1 MLFKMLWVERAY
13 QLCTEDSIKPR
24 QVFVTQSRLLAAKV
38 GDYFEKLLNS
48 LATGSR
54 SPQELKLLAKS
65 RQIQIQPQHR
75 LVPLND
81 IPDWRSDLPSKY
93 SDLEDRH
100 FPLFITFD
108 QVWNNCIRPHYLLYL
123 TVNDIVML
131 NARNQSN

>member
-13 QLCTEDSIKPR
+13 QLSTEDAIKPR
-24 QVFVTQSRLLAAKV
+24 QVFVTKSRLLATKV
-38 GDYFEKLLNS
+38 GDYFEKLSNS
-48 LATGSR
+48 LATGSC

-65 RQIQIQPQHR
+65 RQIQIRPQRH
-75 LVPLND
+75 LVALND

-108 QVWNNCIRPHYLLYL
+108 QVWNNCICPHCLPYL
-123 TVNDIVML
+123 TVNVVML
-131 NARNQSN
+131 NARNQPI